1 MKRVFYILTPF
12 LLTSCAHTFMRGTV
26 AKKINSREAIVCLGS
41 NEVKL
46 GDTIKF
52 QESVCSWTP
61 THSITMHEEVTSG
74 PYSEQTGY
82 GSSNCELIHLGRGKV
97 VEIINDHFSVVKT
110 KGDFQFKKSTQIE
123 IVR

>member
-1 MKRVFYILTPF
+1 MKSIIYILIPL

-26 AKKINSREAIVCLGS
+26 AKKINSKKAIICLGS
-41 NEVKL
+41 DEVKI

-61 THSITMHEEVTSG
+61 THSITMHEKVTSG
-74 PYSEQTGY
+74 LYSEQTGY
-82 GSSNCELIHLGRGKV
+82 GSSNCELIHLGRGTV
-97 VEIINDHFSVVKT
+97 VEIINDHFSIVKT
-110 KGDFQFKKSTQIE
+110 KGDFQFKKSTQVE